1 MLEQFYV
8 ASHRMEQPCQGDA
21 SNTRVLHAQLLAVSC
36 KKVDDSVLCSG
47 WPKTESKDL
56 LDPRW
61 RAAFRHAEF
70 IFTFPHLSIWMRTP
84 SRSRV
89 SYTAQCCA
97 ILAQI
102 QTAKG
107 RDGIVSRMKE
117 LSRAWREVGWTF
129 IDWKRFIG
137 RRLLQHLHLL
147 LSEPTL
153 GPQPFSS
160 ANDYG
165 VLRLMFIRA
174 LKFNH
179 QA

>member
-1 MLEQFYV
+1 M
-8 ASHRMEQPCQGDA
+8 
-21 SNTRVLHAQLLAVSC
+21 SC
-36 KKVDDSVLCSG
+36 KKIDDSGLCSG
-47 WPKTESKDL
+47 WPKTEIKDL

-61 RAAFRHAEF
+61 RAAFRHAES
-70 IFTFPHLSIWMRTP
+70 IFTFPHSSIWTRTP
-84 SRSRV
+84 SPTRT

-117 LSRAWREVGWTF
+117 LSRAWRKVGWTF
-129 IDWKRFIG
+129 IDWGRFIG
-137 RRLLQHLHLL
+137 RRLPPHLHLL

-160 ANDYG
+160 ANEYG
-165 VLRLMFIRA
+165 VLRLMFVRVSR
-174 LKFNH
+174 LNH
-179 QA
+179 QAYRDWHDLQTAFIQMLSHLSIQL